1 MKDYLFASESDSNAK
16 RAIVVLPDIWGQTDY
31 SFLTL
36 KQLTEKFQCPCYMLD
51 YFYEITNK
59 PSKFNPETD
68 EATAV
73 GLMNTMRGEDFN
85 KIFSTAINDIK
96 SAQPHLKDL
105 IVIGFCFGGRL
116 AYLSGLEKS
125 VTKIISFYGAGAHTE
140 DYFKG
145 QTPIEALC
153 SGRNADKQLSVLS
166 YYGNQ
171 DSSIPLEDRSKT
183 KAELKKAGINY
194 LAQEY
199 EAGHA
204 YFQPG
209 RPNYNEAA
217 AIDSWQVLEKFIN
230 EDIGNESK

>member
-1 MKDYLFASESDSNAK
+1 MKDYLIASETDSNAK

-73 GLMNTMRGEDFN
+73 GLMNTLRGEDFN
-85 KIFSTAINDIK
+85 KIFSTAISDIK
-96 SAQPHLKDL
+96 SAQPNLKEL

-116 AYLSGLEKS
+116 AYLSGLEKA
-125 VTKIISFYGAGAHTE
+125 VTKIVSFYGAGAHTE
-140 DYFKG
+140 DYING
-145 QTPIEALC
+145 QTPIEALR
-153 SGRNADKQLSVLS
+153 SKRKNDKQLNVLS
-166 YYGNQ
+166 YYGTQ
-171 DSSIPLEDRSKT
+171 DGSIPTEDRTIT
-183 KAELKKAGINY
+183 KDEFKKAGINY
-194 LAQEY
+194 LAKEY
-199 EAGHA
+199 DAGHA

-209 RPNYNEAA
+209 RPNYSEAA

-230 EDIGNESK
+230 EGMGNESK

>member
-1 MKDYLFASESDSNAK
+1 MKDYLIASESDSNAK

-51 YFYEITNK
+51 YFYAITNK

-68 EATAV
+68 EAIAV
-73 GLMNTMRGEDFN
+73 GLMNTLRGEDFN
-85 KIFSTAINDIK
+85 NIFSIAVSDIK
-96 SAQPHLKDL
+96 SAQPNLKEL

-116 AYLSGLEKS
+116 AYLSGLEQA
-125 VTKIISFYGAGAHTE
+125 VTKIISFYGAGAHT
-140 DYFKG
+140 DNYFNG

-153 SGRNADKQLSVLS
+153 SKRKNDERLSVLS
-166 YYGNQ
+166 YYGTQ
-171 DSSIPLEDRSKT
+171 DSSIPVEDRIKT

-194 LAQEY
+194 LAKEY

-209 RPNYNEAA
+209 RPNYDEVAA
-217 AIDSWQVLEKFIN
+217 NKSWQDLEEFIN
-230 EDIGNESK
+230 KGTNDGPK